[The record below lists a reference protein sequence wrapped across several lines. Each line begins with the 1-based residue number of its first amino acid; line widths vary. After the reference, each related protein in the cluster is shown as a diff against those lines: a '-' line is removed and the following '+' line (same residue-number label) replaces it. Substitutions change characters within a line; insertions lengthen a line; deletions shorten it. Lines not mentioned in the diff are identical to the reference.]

1 MADPNTPEA
10 EGEPHGASDEE
21 PGLREAG
28 ESMVGEAHDTGEGG
42 VVQAVEFPEFES
54 NEGDGEPASIERLLD
69 VRLTLSVEL
78 GRRQLLVQEVLNLG
92 QGSLLDLGRSSS
104 ELVDVLINGKLI
116 ARGEVVV
123 IDENFGVRI
132 TSLVDPIE
140 RVKRMS

>member
-1 MADPNTPEA
+1 MAEPNSPEADEPRATEEGRSSEDPNL
-10 EGEPHGASDEE
+10 H
-21 PGLREAG
+21 
-28 ESMVGEAHDTGEGG
+28 ESVGERAEDEP
-42 VVQAVEFPEFES
+42 VVQNVEFPEFES
-54 NEGDGEPASIERLLD
+54 EEGAGEAGSLERLLD

-92 QGSLLDLGRSSS
+92 QGSILDLQRSSA

-123 IDENFGVRI
+123 IDDNFGVRI

-140 RVKRMS
+140 RVKRLA

>member
-1 MADPNTPEA
+1 MAEPNSPEADEPRATDEERMSEDPNL
-10 EGEPHGASDEE
+10 H
-21 PGLREAG
+21 
-28 ESMVGEAHDTGEGG
+28 ESVGEAEQPTPL
-42 VVQAVEFPEFES
+42 VQNVEFPEFES
-54 NEGDGEPASIERLLD
+54 DDESNEQGSIDRLLD

-92 QGSLLDLGRSSS
+92 QGSILDLQRSSA

-123 IDENFGVRI
+123 VDDNFGVRI

-140 RVKRMS
+140 RVKRLA